1 MLKGVTKRQIIV
13 LYVLV
18 ALLVVILGVRYAILP
33 MMESNNEK
41 SAELNEIMSRYDN
54 YVFDGQQAQTYDELN
69 RQLETDIENISRSFQ
84 SDIKTSNIDAKI
96 SELIKTSG
104 LSAVSLT
111 VNEPIDVTKD
121 SLKEDSADTQAQ
133 TQVQQKKSE
142 SSSNVRSIT
151 ADVTTSGSYD
161 ELVRF
166 IGLVEQQE
174 AMYMTDLT
182 FAMKV
187 DGNDLEN
194 EITMNFSVVS
204 FVYAP
209 QAENNNNQSEEVT
222 QAAS

>member
-1 MLKGVTKRQIIV
+1 MLKGVTKKQIIV

-18 ALLVVILGVRYAILP
+18 AVLVIVLGVRYAILP
-33 MMESNNEK
+33 MMQSNNDK
-41 SAELNEIMSRYDN
+41 NAELNEKMSEYDN
-54 YVFDGQQAQTYDELN
+54 FVFDSQQAQVYEELN
-69 RQLETDIENISRSFQ
+69 EQLEADIESISKSFQ

-111 VNEPIDVTKD
+111 VNSPIDVTED
-121 SLKEDSADTQAQ
+121 SLKEDSEDAQTQAQ
-133 TQVQQKKSE
+133 TQQQASDVK
-142 SSSNVRSIT
+142 SIT
-151 ADVTTSGSYD
+151 ANVTTSGSYD

-166 IGLVEQQE
+166 IKLVEQQE

-182 FAMKV
+182 FSMKV
-187 DGNDLEN
+187 DEDIPED

-209 QAENNNNQSEEVT
+209 QAEDNNNQAEEAT
-222 QAAS
+222 QSAS